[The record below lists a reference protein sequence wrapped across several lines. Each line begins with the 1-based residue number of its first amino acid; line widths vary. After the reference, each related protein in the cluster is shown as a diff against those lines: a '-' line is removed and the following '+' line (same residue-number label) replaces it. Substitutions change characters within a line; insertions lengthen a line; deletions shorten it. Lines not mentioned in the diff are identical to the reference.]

1 MRIYDLAYI
10 FLFLLLFLFVITTS
24 IWIFEYSI
32 ELAIVGILFS
42 SFVIN
47 LPLLIYLII
56 KYFLPNITLFIF
68 PFLVV
73 GCEYIQLHNAYFI
86 PYNLL
91 GNYLG
96 FYPRI
101 IQWYE
106 YTGVLGGTFWISLI
120 FATLISY
127 LKAKHNY
134 MLIFLILVTIIP
146 IFISDRIYRNIIS
159 NDQSQVK
166 FICIQ
171 PNILNNRDVPESDV
185 IKLLI
190 SKIEELDINKYSIL
204 ILPETIFDN
213 VDVTNLVDN
222 QFINKFIEL
231 QSKCKLLMGIG
242 ILDKNYLKYPDRV
255 IIKKSYFNGML
266 FLSISDSA
274 RIYYKNKLIPFVEYT
289 PKISKGID
297 KYLARLFA
305 IDNSLEFRENKNTV
319 FTYNDSLEIIPKICY
334 ESLFGEEISS
344 QNIHK
349 KSFIVVTT
357 NENLY
362 YSNFPS
368 VYLNTILSIRAIEY
382 RNFIIKCG
390 NNSSSLIDSKGELI
404 CSTIPFTST
413 ILTGAVSGYKSNTI
427 YKRYGDYLGAFA
439 LSVIIFYFTFCLIK
453 MNF

>member
-1 MRIYDLAYI
+1 MRIYNLAYI
-10 FLFLLLFLFVITTS
+10 FLFILLFLFVITTS
-24 IWIFEYSI
+24 IWIFEYNI
-32 ELAIVGILFS
+32 KLAVVGILFC

-56 KYFLPNITLFIF
+56 KCFLPNITLFIF

-106 YTGVLGGTFWISLI
+106 YTGVLGGTFWISLSI
-120 FATLISY
+120 TTLISY
-127 LKAKHNY
+127 LKSKHNY
-134 MLIFLILVTIIP
+134 MLMFLILVTIIP
-146 IFISDRIYRNIIS
+146 ILVSDKIYRNTIS

-190 SKIEELDINKYSIL
+190 SKIDELDINNYSLL

-213 VDVTNLVDN
+213 VDVTNMFDN
-222 QFINKFIEL
+222 RFINKFIEL

-242 ILDKNYLKYPDRV
+242 ILDKKYLKYPDRV

-274 RIYYKNKLIPFVEYT
+274 RIYYKNKLIPFVENI

-297 KYLARLFA
+297 IYLARLFA
-305 IDNSLEFRENKNTV
+305 LNNSLEFMENKNTV
-319 FTYNDSLEIIPKICY
+319 FNFNDSLEIIPIICY
-334 ESLFGEEISS
+334 ESLFGAEISS
-344 QNIHK
+344 HNINK

-362 YSNFPS
+362 YSTFPS
-368 VYLNTILSIRAIEY
+368 VFINSILSIRAIEY
-382 RNFIIKCG
+382 RNNIIKCG
-390 NNSSSLIDSKGELI
+390 NNSSSLINSKGELI

-413 ILTGAVSGYKSNTI
+413 IFTGAVSGYKSNTI
-427 YKRYGDYLGAFA
+427 YKRYGDYLGKFA
-439 LSVIIFYFTFCLIK
+439 LNIIIFYFAFYLIK
-453 MNF
+453 MHF

>member
-1 MRIYDLAYI
+1 
-10 FLFLLLFLFVITTS
+10 
-24 IWIFEYSI
+24 
-32 ELAIVGILFS
+32 
-42 SFVIN
+42 
-47 LPLLIYLII
+47 
-56 KYFLPNITLFIF
+56 
-68 PFLVV
+68 
-73 GCEYIQLHNAYFI
+73 
-86 PYNLL
+86 
-91 GNYLG
+91 
-96 FYPRI
+96 
-101 IQWYE
+101 
-106 YTGVLGGTFWISLI
+106 
-120 FATLISY
+120 
-127 LKAKHNY
+127 